1 MALDWSTFLL
11 EVVNFLILVWILKR
25 FLYAP
30 VKAAIERRRERV
42 ESVLAEADAR
52 RAEAD
57 RLRAD
62 YEARQQQWEH
72 ERASAR
78 ADLEQEMGAERAR
91 RLQELEQELG
101 RRRER
106 EDTLD
111 ERRRDEAARRSEEA
125 ALTLAAGFAA
135 KLLSRIA
142 DQALEARLLALAV
155 EDLASLSED
164 HRQALVTAAR
174 EDPTAPRM
182 LSAYALSDAQ
192 RAELESALS
201 RAAETEVRCRFA
213 EDPELIAGIRIDAGA
228 LVMRANLRDE
238 LRYFAEAAL

>member
-1 MALDWSTFLL
+1 MGLDWSTFLL
-11 EVVNFLILVWILKR
+11 EVANFLILVWILKR

-42 ESVLAEADAR
+42 EAVLAEADAR
-52 RAEAD
+52 RAEAN

-62 YEARQQQWEH
+62 YEARQQQWEQ

-78 ADLEQEMGAERAR
+78 VNLEQEMGAERAR

-106 EDTLD
+106 EDSLD
-111 ERRRDEAARRSEEA
+111 ERRRDEAERRCEEA

-135 KLLSRIA
+135 KLLSRVA
-142 DQALEARLLALAV
+142 DQALEARLVALAV
-155 EDLASLSED
+155 EDLASLSDD
-164 HRQALVTAAR
+164 HRKALAAAAR
-174 EDPTAPRM
+174 EDAGALRV
-182 LSAYALSDAQ
+182 LSAHVLRDAQ
-192 RAELESALS
+192 RADLESALS
-201 RAAETEVRCRFA
+201 RAADTEVRCRFA
-213 EDPELIAGIRIDAGA
+213 EDPGLIAGIRIDAGA

-238 LRYFAEAAL
+238 LRYFAEAAR

>member
-1 MALDWSTFLL
+1 MGLDWSTFLL

-30 VKAAIERRRERV
+30 VRAAIERRRERV
-42 ESVLAEADAR
+42 EAALAEADAR

-57 RLRAD
+57 RLRED
-62 YEARQQQWEH
+62 YEARQQQWER

-111 ERRRDEAARRSEEA
+111 ERRRDEAERRSEEA

-135 KLLSRIA
+135 KLLARVA

-164 HRQALVTAAR
+164 HRKALATAAR
-174 EDPTAPRM
+174 EEATAPRV
-182 LSAYALSDAQ
+182 LSAYALNDVQ
-192 RAELESALS
+192 RADLESALS

-238 LRYFAEAAL
+238 LRYFAEAAR